1 MKIQTLCV
9 AAVLAVL
16 TACTKSENPTPN
28 PTGTGGTENPAG
40 AASGLGAPAQVAK
53 QAEAVSKVSTA
64 LGGLQTTLAG
74 IKDGPTATA
83 AKAKLETLISD
94 LKASLGELANTGKL
108 MEAVSAKFAANKDQ
122 LMSAVST
129 RVQALMNN
137 EQVKAAIGPVLQ
149 QLQNLV
155 K

>member
-1 MKIQTLCV
+1 MKIQTLCF

-16 TACTKSENPTPN
+16 TACNKSENPTPN

-40 AASGLGAPAQVAK
+40 AIGAAAQVAK
-53 QAEAVSKVSTA
+53 QGEAVSKVSTA

-74 IKDGPTATA
+74 ITDGPTATA
-83 AKAKLETLISD
+83 AKAKLETLIAD
-94 LKASLGELANTGKL
+94 LKTSLGELANSGKL
-108 MEAVSAKFAANKDQ
+108 MEAVSAKFGANKDQ